1 MVTAPNVR
9 GTEPGLQV
17 RRASRLHPSPMR
29 QSPYVRGSKNPA
41 TNHNLLPYSVSL
53 FMIVGVAAYHSG
65 GIFRSSQ
72 DVFLDLHCHS
82 VSSDDSRATVEQY
95 VKWVQVLRKRNY
107 VVDGIVLTEHRKF
120 DFDKDY
126 SGLAQQYDLL
136 ILKGSELD
144 TRFGHFLV
152 YGVREGLTREID
164 FSDVRMDARE
174 LMQAARQH
182 DAVAIPA
189 HPGRFG
195 IGLTEYVQQGES
207 FPAVEVVEILNGGGR
222 AGENERAEDLCKQF
236 GYMGIGGSDA
246 HFTSHIAT
254 CMTDFSATISNEN
267 QLVDALLSKEFQP
280 VRLEATATVAS
291 A

>member
-1 MVTAPNVR
+1 M
-9 GTEPGLQV
+9 
-17 RRASRLHPSPMR
+17 
-29 QSPYVRGSKNPA
+29 
-41 TNHNLLPYSVSL
+41 
-53 FMIVGVAAYHSG
+53 
-65 GIFRSSQ
+65 
-72 DVFLDLHCHS
+72 FLDLHSHS

-126 SGLAQQYDLL
+126 SSLAEQYGLL

-144 TRFGHFLV
+144 TRFGHVLV
-152 YGVREGLTREID
+152 YGVSPGLTSDID
-164 FSDVRMDARE
+164 FSDVRMDTRE

-195 IGLTEYVQQGES
+195 IGLTEYIQQGEM
-207 FPAVEVVEILNGGGR
+207 FPDVDVVEILNGGGR
-222 AGENERAEDLCKQF
+222 AGENERAEELCQQY
-236 GYMGIGGSDA
+236 GYYGIGGSDA

-254 CMTDFSATISNEN
+254 CLTDFRSQIASWSRRCSARNS
-267 QLVDALLSKEFQP
+267 S
-280 VRLEATATVAS
+280 R
-291 A
+291 

>member
-1 MVTAPNVR
+1 M
-9 GTEPGLQV
+9 
-17 RRASRLHPSPMR
+17 
-29 QSPYVRGSKNPA
+29 
-41 TNHNLLPYSVSL
+41 
-53 FMIVGVAAYHSG
+53 
-65 GIFRSSQ
+65 
-72 DVFLDLHCHS
+72 FLDLHCHS

-126 SGLAQQYDLL
+126 SSLAEQYGLL

-144 TRFGHFLV
+144 TRFGHVLV
-152 YGVREGLTREID
+152 YGVSEGLAREID
-164 FSDVRMDARE
+164 LSDVRMDARE
-174 LMQAARQH
+174 LMQAAKQH

-195 IGLTEYVQQGES
+195 VGLTEYIQQGET
-207 FPAVEVVEILNGGGR
+207 FPGLDMVEILNGGSR
-222 AGENERAEDLCKQF
+222 AGENERAEELCEQY
-236 GYMGIGGSDA
+236 GYLGIAGSDA

-254 CMTDFSATISNEN
+254 CLTEFRSSIANEN
-267 QLVDALLSKEFQP
+267 QLVDALLSKEFRP
-280 VRLEATATVAS
+280 LRLEETAAVAS

>member
-1 MVTAPNVR
+1 M
-9 GTEPGLQV
+9 
-17 RRASRLHPSPMR
+17 
-29 QSPYVRGSKNPA
+29 Y
-41 TNHNLLPYSVSL
+41 
-53 FMIVGVAAYHSG
+53 
-65 GIFRSSQ
+65 
-72 DVFLDLHCHS
+72 LDLHCHS

-95 VKWVQVLRKRNY
+95 VKWVQVLRKRGY

-126 SGLAQQYDLL
+126 SALAEQYGVL

-152 YGVREGLTREID
+152 YGVSEGLTREID
-164 FSDVRMDARE
+164 FADVRMDARD
-174 LMQAARQH
+174 LMRAARQH

-195 IGLTEYVQQGES
+195 IGLTEYIQQGEA
-207 FPAVEVVEILNGGGR
+207 FPGVDVVELLNGGGR
-222 AGENERAEDLCKQF
+222 AGENERADELCQKF
-236 GYMGIGGSDA
+236 GYLGIGGSDA
-246 HFTSHIAT
+246 HLTSHIAT
-254 CMTDFSATISNEN
+254 CMTDFKPTVLNEN

-280 VRLEATATVAS
+280 VRLEQTAGVVS

>member
-1 MVTAPNVR
+1 M
-9 GTEPGLQV
+9 
-17 RRASRLHPSPMR
+17 
-29 QSPYVRGSKNPA
+29 
-41 TNHNLLPYSVSL
+41 
-53 FMIVGVAAYHSG
+53 
-65 GIFRSSQ
+65 
-72 DVFLDLHCHS
+72 FLDLHCHS

-126 SGLAQQYDLL
+126 SSLAQEYDLL
-136 ILKGSELD
+136 ILKASELD
-144 TRFGHFLV
+144 TRYGHFLV
-152 YGVREGLTREID
+152 YGVNEGLARDID
-164 FSDVRMDARE
+164 LSDVRMDARE
-174 LMQAARQH
+174 LMQAAVQH

-195 IGLTEYVQQGES
+195 IGLTEYIQQGEE
-207 FPAVEVVEILNGGGR
+207 FPLVDVVEILNGGGR
-222 AGENERAEDLCKQF
+222 AGENERAEELCQQF
-236 GYMGIGGSDA
+236 GYLGIGGSDA

-254 CMTDFSATISNEN
+254 CLTEFRASITSEN
-267 QLVDALLSKEFQP
+267 QLVDALLSKEFKP

>member
-1 MVTAPNVR
+1 M
-9 GTEPGLQV
+9 
-17 RRASRLHPSPMR
+17 
-29 QSPYVRGSKNPA
+29 
-41 TNHNLLPYSVSL
+41 
-53 FMIVGVAAYHSG
+53 
-65 GIFRSSQ
+65 
-72 DVFLDLHCHS
+72 FLDLHCHS

-107 VVDGIVLTEHRKF
+107 TVDGIVLTEHRKF

-126 SGLAQQYDLL
+126 SSLADQYGLL

-144 TRFGHFLV
+144 TRYGHFLV
-152 YGVREGLTREID
+152 YGVNRGLAREMDL
-164 FSDVRMDARE
+164 SDVRMDARE

-195 IGLTEYVQQGES
+195 IGLTEYIRQGEA
-207 FPAVEVVEILNGGGR
+207 FPGVDVVEILNGGGR
-222 AGENERAEDLCKQF
+222 AGENERAEELCQQY
-236 GYMGIGGSDA
+236 GYLGIGGSDA

-254 CMTDFSATISNEN
+254 CLTEFRASIANES
-267 QLVDALLSKEFQP
+267 QLVDALLSKEFRP
-280 VRLEATATVAS
+280 VRLEETATVPS